1 MSLALQITF
10 RGLDPSPALE
20 ATVREHV
27 ARLERFSDD
36 ITRCHV
42 LVEAPHRRHH
52 QGNLFRL
59 RIDLA
64 VPGREIVVGRDPA
77 ERQAHEDPYVAI
89 RDAFDAARRQLED
102 HARVLR
108 AAVKTHVETTHG
120 RVAKLFPE
128 GGYGFIET
136 ANGRE
141 IYFHR
146 NSILNHDFEKLRI
159 GAAVRFAEESGDRGP
174 QASSVW
180 VHA

>member
-1 MSLALQITF
+1 MNLPLQITF

-20 ATVREHV
+20 AAVREHA

-59 RIDLA
+59 RIDLT

-89 RDAFDAARRQLED
+89 RDAFDAATRQLED
-102 HARVLR
+102 HARIRR
-108 AAVKTHVETTHG
+108 AAVKAHAETAHG
-120 RVAKLFPE
+120 RVSKLFPE

-136 ANGRE
+136 ADGRE
-141 IYFHR
+141 VYFHR
-146 NSILNHDFEKLRI
+146 NSILNHDFARLRI